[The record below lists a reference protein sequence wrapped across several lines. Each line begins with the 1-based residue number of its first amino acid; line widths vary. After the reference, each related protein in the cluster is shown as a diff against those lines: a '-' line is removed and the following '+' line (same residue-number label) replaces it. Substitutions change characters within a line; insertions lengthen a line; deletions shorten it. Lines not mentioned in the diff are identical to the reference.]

1 MLRCLSFFNFH
12 AVQGIDLSYKL
23 PKIYNAFV
31 AGGARILGSGINENQ
46 NSGHRSAATQYI
58 GMTEG
63 RE

>member
-1 MLRCLSFFNFH
+1 MFRCLLFLHFH
-12 AVQGIDLSYKL
+12 VVHGTDLSYKL

-31 AGGARILGSGINENQ
+31 AGGARILGSGIIENQ
-46 NSGHRSAATQYI
+46 NSDHRSPATQYI